1 MIFIL
6 QVLGIGYTNDSV
18 NAVEVANAFYGRGC
32 AQFCDYHLTDAMK
45 SFSESLNWKL
55 AALGEND
62 PGLAC
67 IFYQMAHVYLEQ
79 SEPVEAITCFEEF
92 VRLQKLDKQ
101 RNLQDNAEICFV
113 EGIVAKLHG
122 RQDMALSFYFQA
134 LTMFETL
141 FGDNHEK
148 VASILVSNI
157 DLLCSHT
164 RSASRLTLLLP
175 FYHSQFDIGCIYS
188 TMGDYASALS
198 NFQKCLLRRRSLL
211 GDHVDVAN
219 TLYEIATVHY
229 NTDNTDLASDC
240 LAESDRIWKV
250 KLTGSEKLSTVFLL
264 SANLWKSL
272 QAFES
277 AEKNFEQ
284 ALECAIDL
292 HGKDHELVASIFLRF
307 GEFLHEISQLQQATF
322 CFDEAIR
329 VRTLLFGENSP
340 NVAQVEYSKG
350 VALLFHGDFEDASNC
365 LNRALTIRQEALGPQ
380 HEEVGNTLNTIGFL
394 HLRMGNYSGDEAL
407 DPLMKS
413 LEIRRAVGNK
423 SKIVTTLQNM
433 ASVYKR
439 RKEFDS
445 YLEMHVEILTVRQ
458 AQFGCNDAR
467 VADAWVQV
475 GNILVSLGRLEEATV
490 SYEEALRVQTHL
502 HGPNHTSVARI
513 LFKFGSLYSK
523 QNKFTEAKDMLEE
536 YTRIRAA
543 EVDDPDGEMAKAL
556 TMLGDLQKEAGE
568 KSKAQINW
576 TSAMNIYQ
584 QLNYP
589 EDHPKLFKL
598 RERQKTIS
606 FVDSSW
612 NSIDLSWR
620 SVGDFATRQDT
631 GLGGSARKGTR

>member
-1 MIFIL
+1 
-6 QVLGIGYTNDSV
+6 
-18 NAVEVANAFYGRGC
+18 
-32 AQFCDYHLTDAMK
+32 
-45 SFSESLNWKL
+45 
-55 AALGEND
+55 
-62 PGLAC
+62 
-67 IFYQMAHVYLEQ
+67 
-79 SEPVEAITCFEEF
+79 
-92 VRLQKLDKQ
+92 
-101 RNLQDNAEICFV
+101 
-113 EGIVAKLHG
+113 
-122 RQDMALSFYFQA
+122 
-134 LTMFETL
+134 
-141 FGDNHEK
+141 
-148 VASILVSNI
+148 
-157 DLLCSHT
+157 
-164 RSASRLTLLLP
+164 LLLP
-175 FYHSQFDIGCIYS
+175 FYLSQFDIGCIYS
-188 TMGDYASALS
+188 TISDYASALS
-198 NFQKCLLRRRSLL
+198 NFQKCLLRRRRLL

-229 NTDNTDLASDC
+229 NTDNTDLAIDC
-240 LAESDRIWKV
+240 LTESDRIWKV
-250 KLTGSEKLSTVFLL
+250 KLTSSEKLSTVLL
-264 SANLWKSL
+264 PSANLWKSL
-272 QAFES
+272 QAYEA

-307 GEFLHEISQLQQATF
+307 GEFLHEINQIQQATF

-329 VRTLLFGENSP
+329 VRTLIFGENSP

-350 VALLFHGDFEDASNC
+350 VALLFHGDFVDASSC
-365 LNRALTIRQEALGPQ
+365 LNRALTIRQETLGHQ
-380 HEEVGNTLNTIGFL
+380 HAEVGDTLNTIGFL
-394 HLRMGNYSGDEAL
+394 HLRMGNFSGDEAL
-407 DPLMKS
+407 DPLMRS
-413 LEIRRAVGNK
+413 LEIRRAIGNK

-536 YTRIRAA
+536 YTRIRAT

-620 SVGDFATRQDT
+620 SVGDFATRQDS
-631 GLGGSARKGTR
+631 GLGGSARKGIH